1 MKQVAFGKYTLLHRI
16 ARGGMAELFLA
27 RAILGG
33 VERMCVVKLVSS
45 HYAKDPSFS
54 AMFEDEVRI
63 AACLNHPNIGLVL
76 DVGQVAGNYYLAMEH
91 IHGRDLRAIVRR
103 CLARTEAAVPPA
115 VAVQIGVKIC
125 SALGHA
131 HEARAA
137 DGTPLSI
144 IHRDV
149 SPSNIMVTFDGQVK
163 LIDFGIAKAAGRT
176 ALTLPGTIKGKIRYL
191 SPEQITGKDLDG
203 RSDLFTLG
211 TSLWEATV
219 GRHLF
224 TGTVP
229 TQIYEAVI
237 KGPLLPPSRFVPGY
251 PEGLESI
258 LLTALARSR
267 DERFASARALQNA
280 LEQFAAGAG
289 IPLGELA
296 LAEFMS
302 GLFSDEVSRWREAQ
316 REGQSLL
323 AYLQSTANEVEHRH
337 DLDDVLSLDDE
348 RTTIPERTDRAAPQE
363 GLQPGATTDD
373 LLVSSPASPTDDGAA
388 PRPTLL
394 MGSAEP
400 GEQPDDRPRRTVLYG
415 AIDAPQ
421 PSTGEQPPPAR
432 AGQSLSVSE
441 EERLA
446 ITPGGAAEVI
456 VGESPDA
463 EARRPTVLAESPPPE
478 PDGEEQRRTV
488 MEDWSDRFAPHD
500 GVAEPGGGPSL
511 DEAIRAASPAPE
523 QQDTGKPGPAPEPI
537 VAQDRAELAAKRQRA
552 AEPPELDEARKRTRT
567 GDWAAQATAR
577 GEGRAGTHP
586 FFKEASR
593 PVERGRS
600 TTFMVY
606 GGRRVALVIAGVVLA
621 SAAVVTT
628 VWLLSTARPADR
640 PATPADAGRSAAPAD
655 AAPRPT
661 APTRAVRLVSEPA
674 GATAYSAA
682 DGRELGRTPFAIR
695 LAPDETRE
703 VQLRLRGYRTASVE
717 VSAARPPDAV
727 KLQPL
732 EPDAA
737 APRPRRHRPG
747 PPRRKKKTLEG
758 DSLKDPFGK

>member
-27 RAILGG
+27 QANLGG

-103 CLARTEAAVPPA
+103 CLARSEGAVPPA

-137 DGTPLSI
+137 DGSPLSI

-237 KGPLLPPSRFVPGY
+237 KGPLLPPSRLVPGY
-251 PEGLESI
+251 PKGLESI

-267 DERFASARALQNA
+267 DERFASARAMQNA
-280 LEQFAAGAG
+280 LEQFAASAG
-289 IPLGELA
+289 IALDDLA
-296 LAEFMS
+296 LSEFMS
-302 GLFSDEVSRWREAQ
+302 GLFGDEISRWREAQ

-323 AYLQSTANEVEHRH
+323 TFLQSAANAVEHRH
-337 DLDDVLSLDDE
+337 DLDDVLSLEDE
-348 RTTIPERTDRAAPQE
+348 RTTIPERSEPAPRG
-363 GLQPGATTDD
+363 GLQPEATTDD

-388 PRPTLL
+388 SRPTLL
-394 MGSAEP
+394 MGSAE
-400 GEQPDDRPRRTVLYG
+400 QPEDRPRRTVLYG
-415 AIDAPQ
+415 ALDAP
-421 PSTGEQPPPAR
+421 PPRTGEQPPPR
-432 AGQSLSVSE
+432 VGQSLSVSE
-441 EERLA
+441 EEKLA
-446 ITPGGAAEVI
+446 ITPGGGAEVI
-456 VGESPDA
+456 IGQSPDA
-463 EARRPTVLAESPPPE
+463 EARRPTVLAESLPPGE
-478 PDGEEQRRTV
+478 PGGEDQRRTV
-488 MEDWSDRFAPHD
+488 MEDWSQRFASQRGGPS
-500 GVAEPGGGPSL
+500 EPDNRGPSL

-523 QQDTGKPGPAPEPI
+523 RRDAEEPAPEPI
-537 VAQDRAELAAKRQRA
+537 VARDRAELAAKRLRG
-552 AEPPELDEARKRTRT
+552 AELPELDEARKRTRT

-586 FFKEASR
+586 FFKEARS
-593 PVERGRS
+593 PVERDRGA
-600 TTFMVY
+600 TFMVY
-606 GGRRVALVIAGVVLA
+606 GGRRVVLIIAGVVLA
-621 SAAVVTT
+621 SAAVVTA
-628 VWLLSTARPADR
+628 VWWLSTTPDT
-640 PATPADAGRSAAPAD
+640 PATPVDIGRPAVTVD
-655 AAPRPT
+655 AAPPDT
-661 APTRAVRLVSEPA
+661 SSTRAVQLASEPP

-682 DGRELGRTPFAIR
+682 DGRELGRTPFVIR
-695 LAPDETRE
+695 LVADETRE
-703 VQLRLRGYRTASVE
+703 VQLRLNGYRTASVK
-717 VSAARPPDAV
+717 VSATRPPGAV

-732 EPDAA
+732 KTDAS
-737 APRPRRHRPG
+737 APRRRRPRPG
-747 PPRRKKKTLEG
+747 HPLRKKTLEG
-758 DSLKDPFGK
+758 DVLQDPFGK